1 MITIVRQKQAKFK
14 LKKRARK
21 IMILFLLL
29 RFVQIVSSQTPT
41 FVYFFPGQGSD
52 ERLFSKVKLDSSFR
66 LVYIAYPVPERGA
79 SLREYANV
87 ISKQIDTNQKYI
99 FIGVSLGGMICTEL
113 ADVYKPEKIII
124 ISSAKCRKELPFRY
138 RFQKTIP
145 INKIIPR
152 GLIKI
157 GAQILQPIVEPD
169 RKKDKAVFKSMLKNK
184 SPKYYKRT
192 VNMIIRWDR
201 KNYNNKIIHIHG
213 TKDHTIPI
221 RNVKVDYRIDKGSHM
236 MTLTRGDEINELIK
250 SILEIKK

>member
-1 MITIVRQKQAKFK
+1 M
-14 LKKRARK
+14 KRVLLL
-21 IMILFLLL
+21 LFLQLT
-29 RFVQIVSSQTPT
+29 QIVISQNIT

-52 ERLFSKVKLDSSFR
+52 ERLFSKIKLDSNFR
-66 LVYIAYPVPERGA
+66 LIYIAYPVPEKRTT
-79 SLREYANV
+79 LKEYANV
-87 ISKQIDTNQKYI
+87 ISKQIDTNQTYI

-113 ADVYKPEKIII
+113 ADIFKPQKIII

-145 INKIIPR
+145 INKIIPG
-152 GLIKI
+152 GLIKV

-169 RKKDKAVFKSMLKNK
+169 RKKDKAVFKSMLKSK

-192 VNMIIRWDR
+192 VNMIINWDR
-201 KNYNNKIIHIHG
+201 KNYNDKIIHIHG

-221 RNVKVDYRIDKGSHM
+221 RNVKVNYRIDKGSHM

-250 SILEIKK
+250 SILEIRK